1 MELKK
6 NPNAD
11 LEKSRG
17 MFLLLGL
24 VLSLGIA
31 IGAIEYRTYESGP
44 MDLGQL

>member
-17 MFLLLGL
+17 MYLLLGL
-24 VLSLGIA
+24 VLALGIS
-31 IGAIEYRTYESGP
+31 IGAIEYRT
-44 MDLGQL
+44 